1 MLDNLMEYLQR
12 NNEEEIRELLDDT
25 GTHAV
30 LIIFGIM
37 LIDYSFARLFCTLER
52 GNWSRE
58 WNLNSIFVEKSRFE
72 VEVARKIGACLEKR
86 AGLCYN
92 Q

>member
-25 GTHAV
+25 DG
-30 LIIFGIM
+30 F
-37 LIDYSFARLFCTLER
+37 FAP
-52 GNWSRE
+52 
-58 WNLNSIFVEKSRFE
+58 I
-72 VEVARKIGACLEKR
+72 RKE
-86 AGLCYN
+86 